1 MTIQKKGKKVQTK
14 SGAGWTAADQRWI
27 DCLAGWNA
35 EFEDYWKE
43 IIAPGMDAYEM
54 RWLVEVVVM
63 HLVWRHADEATGAD
77 AVELASK
84 QVQRVA
90 GYTGQEALS
99 KKEVVALVRDD
110 LPKWKAAGGGEA
122 WKALEAE
129 KRSVIE
135 ERNERLEE
143 QKHREAEAERRRQ
156 EQEAEDDAEIAEL
169 LDKNAFHMPEWQ
181 LRHTLADLFE
191 KHGAAGGTR
200 YHGLPA
206 RVYFAAL
213 RLNRRMAADD
223 SACAPSD
230 GELDAE
236 IREARQ
242 NHLEKKSR
250 LRLEEVERD
259 RREHEEKEDA
269 RMDAET
275 VPLFESTAGRETG
288 ERLRVIVHA
297 LMEKNTGSPGR
308 SVLDDKSERAVRR
321 LNARCERPLADE
333 ELAKL
338 VAEIREQRFAAW
350 RKRHEE
356 ETERKAIE
364 ERGLAAVESLGL
376 AEREAPEELE
386 HLIDGVLEKLVGP
399 RS

>member
-181 LRHTLADLFE
+181 LRHTLPRIAGSCLLRRAPAQPP
-191 KHGAAGGTR
+191 HGRRRLGLRPVRRRTGRGDPRSAAKPFG
-200 YHGLPA
+200 
-206 RVYFAAL
+206 
-213 RLNRRMAADD
+213 
-223 SACAPSD
+223 
-230 GELDAE
+230 
-236 IREARQ
+236 
-242 NHLEKKSR
+242 
-250 LRLEEVERD
+250 
-259 RREHEEKEDA
+259 EKEPA
-269 RMDAET
+269 A
-275 VPLFESTAGRETG
+275 
-288 ERLRVIVHA
+288 
-297 LMEKNTGSPGR
+297 PGR
-308 SVLDDKSERAVRR
+308 SRA
-321 LNARCERPLADE
+321 RP
-333 ELAKL
+333 
-338 VAEIREQRFAAW
+338 
-350 RKRHEE
+350 
-356 ETERKAIE
+356 
-364 ERGLAAVESLGL
+364 
-376 AEREAPEELE
+376 
-386 HLIDGVLEKLVGP
+386 P
-399 RS
+399 RA